1 MKDNAIF
8 LENLNDF
15 QNLSIN
21 NINLNDFD
29 IFTFDVEVHKH
40 LIEKKIFHYVAD
52 TFINKIDH
60 EKIFK
65 YTSSLYEWH
74 KNKLIPPFEFEG
86 INILSLFD
94 TSEFHNLL
102 VREIHYFIIIKRI
115 LEKFQFSNFTINSH
129 LSLIIK
135 LILKHNTK
143 IIIIKN
149 SKSDFSVRFE
159 KYSLPISIF
168 GKNLPIQISRKKY
181 EVLKNIFESIL
192 GNIFG
197 LFYKSNNKTSPIILV
212 ELNTE
217 QYGELFY
224 NLKKYHQDI
233 ILINL
238 RKPAFWNLKTLN
250 SLKKSNCKILTPNS
264 FLSKNE
270 ISKISSISLEYSQ
283 KLDELWKN
291 PSSFSQIFLV
301 ENISIWSLIEKILL
315 RTFKERINEYIKL
328 IIFSKKIQMEINSKC
343 MLSVNIFGETEKVML
358 QCNPN
363 VPSILLEHAF
373 TNYVPELQLYD
384 ISNMYPIFKDKISL
398 WGNIQ
403 KNYLTKQHNIPDE
416 RIILSGSP
424 RHDIFFHTTSEKTSS
439 SKLKILITLGILDEQ
454 NAIFDTELFLRFEST
469 LEKIFLTLK
478 NLDNISFIVK
488 LHPSS
493 QKNNMYMKKFIHKF
507 DEKIII
513 HQFTS
518 ILDEIQDC
526 DIMINIFTEIYGS
539 TVMLEGLI
547 LEKPILNIS
556 LDTRLY
562 EFEFEKNNAVL
573 SKSYSDN
580 IDQSIK
586 EILFDKNLQENLI
599 KNGHKHVNQYL
610 ANPGNASKELAR
622 ILSSF

>member
-1 MKDNAIF
+1 
-8 LENLNDF
+8 
-15 QNLSIN
+15 
-21 NINLNDFD
+21 
-29 IFTFDVEVHKH
+29 
-40 LIEKKIFHYVAD
+40 
-52 TFINKIDH
+52 
-60 EKIFK
+60 
-65 YTSSLYEWH
+65 
-74 KNKLIPPFEFEG
+74 
-86 INILSLFD
+86 
-94 TSEFHNLL
+94 
-102 VREIHYFIIIKRI
+102 
-115 LEKFQFSNFTINSH
+115 
-129 LSLIIK
+129 
-135 LILKHNTK
+135 
-143 IIIIKN
+143 
-149 SKSDFSVRFE
+149 
-159 KYSLPISIF
+159 
-168 GKNLPIQISRKKY
+168 
-181 EVLKNIFESIL
+181 
-192 GNIFG
+192 
-197 LFYKSNNKTSPIILV
+197 
-212 ELNTE
+212 
-217 QYGELFY
+217 
-224 NLKKYHQDI
+224 
-233 ILINL
+233 
-238 RKPAFWNLKTLN
+238 
-250 SLKKSNCKILTPNS
+250 
-264 FLSKNE
+264 
-270 ISKISSISLEYSQ
+270 
-283 KLDELWKN
+283 
-291 PSSFSQIFLV
+291 
-301 ENISIWSLIEKILL
+301 
-315 RTFKERINEYIKL
+315 
-328 IIFSKKIQMEINSKC
+328 
-343 MLSVNIFGETEKVML
+343 
-358 QCNPN
+358 
-363 VPSILLEHAF
+363 
-373 TNYVPELQLYD
+373 
-384 ISNMYPIFKDKISL
+384 MYPIFKDKISL